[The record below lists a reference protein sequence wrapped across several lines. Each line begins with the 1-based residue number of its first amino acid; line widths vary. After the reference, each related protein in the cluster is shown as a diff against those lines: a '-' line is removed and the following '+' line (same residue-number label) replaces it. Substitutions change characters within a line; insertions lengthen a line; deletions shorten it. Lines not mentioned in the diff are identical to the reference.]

1 MTTLKMR
8 GDVAMS
14 GNFGYE
20 LDLTKFTEE
29 EKQEVREQV
38 AQYKELRTFV
48 QKADMYRLKSPFE
61 GNDTAWMF
69 ISEDGCDIFA
79 AYFRVLCQ
87 VNPGIFRMKFT
98 ALDPDAVYELVGEDK
113 YYSGDELM
121 NIGLVVDLFG
131 DFVSKTWRIKKI
143 VVK

>member
-1 MTTLKMR
+1 MR

-20 LDLTKFTEE
+20 LDLNAFTEE
-29 EKQEVREQV
+29 EKAEVRRQV
-38 AQYKELRTFV
+38 EEYKELRTFV

-69 ISEDGCDIFA
+69 VSEDKRDIFA
-79 AYFRVLCQ
+79 GYFRVLCK

-98 ALDPDAVYELVGEDK
+98 ALEPDAVYEVVGEDVR
-113 YYSGDELM
+113 YNGDELM
-121 NIGLVVDLFG
+121 NIGLVVEMHG
-131 DFVSKTWRIKKI
+131 DFQSKT
-143 VVK
+143 